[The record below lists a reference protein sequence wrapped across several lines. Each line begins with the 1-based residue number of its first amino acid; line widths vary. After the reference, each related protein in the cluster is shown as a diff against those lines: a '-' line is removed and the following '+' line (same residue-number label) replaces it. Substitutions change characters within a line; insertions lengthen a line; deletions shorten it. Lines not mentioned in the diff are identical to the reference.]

1 MCIFSYLCFCN
12 YNYKIFKN
20 GIKINKMVLPI
31 LPGIIVLAGARILV
45 SYGTHLLRFI
55 AANPKILLSTAT
67 VATVADALKEH
78 EKNEQIRNSIL
89 QDIYTQNPELAQK
102 IVSAG
107 GFSFHPVENMFQIAI
122 SSAITGLI
130 IYAIIQKI

>member
-1 MCIFSYLCFCN
+1 
-12 YNYKIFKN
+12 
-20 GIKINKMVLPI
+20 MVLPI
-31 LPGIIVLAGARILV
+31 LPGIIILGGVRILA
-45 SYGTHLLRFI
+45 SYGTQLLRFI
-55 AANPKILLSTAT
+55 IANPKILIGTAT

-78 EKNEQIRNSIL
+78 EKNEEIRNLIL
-89 QDIYTQNPELAQK
+89 QDIYSQNPELAQK

-107 GFSFHPVENMFQIAI
+107 GFSFKPIENIFQMVI